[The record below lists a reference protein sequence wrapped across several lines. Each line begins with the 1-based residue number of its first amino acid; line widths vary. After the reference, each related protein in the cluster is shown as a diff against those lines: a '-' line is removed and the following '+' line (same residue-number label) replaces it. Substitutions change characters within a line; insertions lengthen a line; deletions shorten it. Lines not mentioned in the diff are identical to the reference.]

1 MHSMSVG
8 VLESFDSALREYQ
21 REGVS
26 FLYRSQSALLAD
38 DMGLGKT
45 AQAISAVR
53 LLLKTP
59 EVNRALIVAPAS
71 LGLNWER
78 EFQRWA
84 PEVTVRRLSGT
95 QSDRIPLYD
104 LPIPVLIA
112 TYDQVRLDALD
123 HIQDGTFDVVILDEA
138 QRIKNYSSRTALA
151 CRLLPRTVA
160 WALTGTPLENS
171 RSDLESVFDFLS
183 PGMIQR
189 ADSRAAILDKISQ
202 HFLRRRKSEVLS
214 ELPPVLIQDLTLEL
228 TDRQRDS
235 YEAEWEKSVEALER
249 GPHPA
254 PATSLFAIITRL
266 KQICN
271 RDDASGE
278 SCKLDALKLLLESAV
293 TSHFKVLIFSQYVQA
308 LKWLQSSLET
318 VPTSIYSGEQS
329 ISERDEV
336 LHRFNSEP
344 GPLVLLCSLRAAGVG
359 LNIPTAD
366 IVVLFDRWWNPAL
379 EDQAINRAH
388 RFGRLTPLHVV
399 RFLVKDSIE
408 ERIDKILEEKR
419 SLFVQYVESVEK
431 TEIDVLTRGEL
442 IRALGLSHYDAD
454 VGTNKTLNEIERS

>member
-1 MHSMSVG
+1 MHSISIR

-26 FLYRSQSALLAD
+26 FLYRSRSALLAD

-53 LLLKTP
+53 LLLRTP
-59 EVNRALIVAPAS
+59 EVNRVLIVAPAS

-78 EFQRWA
+78 EFERWA

-95 QSDRIPLYD
+95 QSDRIPLYE

-123 HIQDGTFDVVILDEA
+123 RIQDGTFDAVILDEA

-171 RSDLESVFDFLS
+171 RSDLEAVFEFLS
-183 PGMIQR
+183 PGMIHR
-189 ADSRAAILDKISQ
+189 ADSRATILDKISQ

-214 ELPPVLIQDLTLEL
+214 ELPPILIQDLVLEL
-228 TDRQRDS
+228 TDGQRDS
-235 YEAEWEKSVEALER
+235 YEAEWETSVEALER

-254 PATSLFAIITRL
+254 PAATLFAIITRL

-271 RDDASGE
+271 RDELSGE
-278 SCKLDALKLLLESAV
+278 SCKLDALKILLESAV
-293 TSHFKVLIFSQYVQA
+293 ASRFKVIIFSQYVET
-308 LKWLQSSLET
+308 LKWLQFSLET
-318 VPTSIYSGEQS
+318 LPMLIYSGQQS
-329 ISERDEV
+329 IRERDEV
-336 LHRFNSEP
+336 LRKFNTES
-344 GPLVLLCSLRAAGVG
+344 GPLVLLCSLRAGGVG

-366 IVVLFDRWWNPAL
+366 IVILFDRWWNPAL

-388 RFGRLTPLHVV
+388 RFGRHAPFHVV

-408 ERIDKILEEKR
+408 ERIQKILEEKR
-419 SLFVQYVESVEK
+419 SLFAQYVESVER

-442 IRALGLSHYDAD
+442 IKALGLSHYDAD
-454 VGTNKTLNEIERS
+454 VGATKKLNETERS